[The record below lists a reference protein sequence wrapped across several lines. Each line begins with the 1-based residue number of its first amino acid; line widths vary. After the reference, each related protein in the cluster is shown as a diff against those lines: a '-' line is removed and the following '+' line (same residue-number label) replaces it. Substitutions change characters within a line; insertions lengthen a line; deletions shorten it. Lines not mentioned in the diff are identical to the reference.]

1 MGDFNIN
8 LLNYE
13 NENKITEF
21 LDGMCSNSFL
31 PFITIPTR
39 ITPRSR
45 TLIDNI
51 FYNGTIQ
58 NTTAGNI
65 TTDISDHLAQFL
77 ITPNKIINTHEKS
90 NLMKRDFSKFI
101 DEHFILDLNNINW
114 DKHLDFGKN
123 DVNYSLNKLLTIYD
137 AILDRHAPI
146 KKISNREIKLRTKPW
161 ITKGILTSIKI
172 KNKLYKKYCRAKDEL
187 RKVNLLYS
195 FKSYRNLIIT
205 LIKKS
210 KKIHYKEFFN
220 NNKKDLVNTWKGIK
234 SIININSNSNNQ
246 PTCLNVEGKTI
257 TNSTEIANSFNTF
270 FSTIAQKIEHKL
282 IPTHKTHNDYLMS
295 PNTESIFLFPTTEK
309 EIIDNI
315 TGLKINKST
324 GPNSINTKIL
334 KLTKNIISKP
344 LNKIINLSFSTGIF
358 PDNLKIAEVIPI
370 HKKDCKL
377 STTNYRPISLLSNI
391 SKIFEKL
398 MHSRLYSFLE
408 KFKCLYKL
416 QYGFRN
422 KHSTNH
428 ALIQITETIRK
439 AIDEGDLACGVFI
452 DLQKAFDTV
461 NHKIL
466 INKLNY

>member
-1 MGDFNIN
+1 MALIARSVESIDWCRASAVFSLMSI
-8 LLNYE
+8 
-13 NENKITEF
+13 
-21 LDGMCSNSFL
+21 SFL
-31 PFITIPTR
+31 
-39 ITPRSR
+39 
-45 TLIDNI
+45 
-51 FYNGTIQ
+51 
-58 NTTAGNI
+58 A
-65 TTDISDHLAQFL
+65 
-77 ITPNKIINTHEKS
+77 KS
-90 NLMKRDFSKFI
+90 I
-101 DEHFILDLNNINW
+101 
-114 DKHLDFGKN
+114 
-123 DVNYSLNKLLTIYD
+123 
-137 AILDRHAPI
+137 
-146 KKISNREIKLRTKPW
+146 
-161 ITKGILTSIKI
+161 
-172 KNKLYKKYCRAKDEL
+172 
-187 RKVNLLYS
+187 
-195 FKSYRNLIIT
+195 IIT
-205 LIKKS
+205 

-334 KLTKNIISKP
+334 KLSKNIISKP

-439 AIDEGDLACGVFI
+439 AIDDGDLACGVFI

-466 INKLNY
+466 INKLNYYGIRGTANNWFKTYLSNRMQYVSVNNYHSTTSVITHGVPQGSVLGPLLFLIDLNLAIKHSITHHFADDTNLLFVNKSF